1 MLLLEFKMC
10 QLLRIFALYLKRVK
24 TVYITRRE
32 TFNAAHK
39 LWREDWSDE
48 KNWEVFGK
56 CSNHNWHGHNFTI
69 YVTVKGI
76 PNPDTGF
83 VMNLKDLS
91 EIIKNEVIEPLDHKN
106 LNLDVPFL
114 QGMLASTENVIIEIW
129 NRIKDPILEAG
140 GELAKIKLV
149 ETENNFVEYFG
160 GNEPF

>member
-1 MLLLEFKMC
+1 M
-10 QLLRIFALYLKRVK
+10 K

-32 TFNAAHK
+32 SFNAAHK
-39 LWREDWSDE
+39 LFREDWSEE

-76 PNPDTGF
+76 PNEDTGF

-91 EIIKNEVIEPLDHKN
+91 RIIKEEVVEPLDHKN

-114 QGMLASTENVIIEIW
+114 KGMLASTENVVIQVWDRMKE
-129 NRIKDPILEAG
+129 PIAIAG
-140 GELAKIKLV
+140 GELVKIKLV

-160 GNEPF
+160 GNQPF